1 VQALDELHDLLRRLA
16 TRPLRTGLHEDEHG
30 VIRLVLPA
38 EDLDGFLAL
47 ALDEIE
53 QHGKGSLQV
62 EARVDGLLTDLR
74 AAALP
79 EHRAAVERR
88 IARRTERAGG
98 LA

>member
-1 VQALDELHDLLRRLA
+1 
-16 TRPLRTGLHEDEHG
+16 
-30 VIRLVLPA
+30 
-38 EDLDGFLAL
+38 
-47 ALDEIE
+47 
-53 QHGKGSLQV
+53 
-62 EARVDGLLTDLR
+62 VDGLLTDLR